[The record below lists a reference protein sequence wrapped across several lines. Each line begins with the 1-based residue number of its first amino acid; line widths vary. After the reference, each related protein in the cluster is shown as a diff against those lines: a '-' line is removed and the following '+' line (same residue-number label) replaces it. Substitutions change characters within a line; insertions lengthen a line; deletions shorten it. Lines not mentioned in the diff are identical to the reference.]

1 MKTAITTHRIQAFP
15 NGPGLQTPSHLEA
28 RHTDGPERAF
38 DGPAPII
45 DVSTFLSE
53 QQDRYYLTV
62 MLSLSSI
69 EEGNVSPNQFLLDD
83 RVGYDIHVVTSC
95 DRLSQSPT
103 FSYQFQFKPRYM
115 NQNRLLQTFLGMI
128 QDGYGG
134 TNEGGQIFTVTR
146 MNHYQ
151 GRVRRTVL
159 GTGLVSTTEP
169 EPGICELEDGHRA
182 FVGLWNNTIDIDL
195 PPVFR
200 VTQSRL
206 PNKDSQNAGHQIMMI
221 LQIPVSVF
229 GGTEH
234 IDGVYATKI
243 SSNWRRVLLTQPSV
257 YRVNNSNRDGHF
269 DCLAKKGTGNEAIN
283 HSINSPRVRSVA
295 RNADAMSHGIQSKGK
310 ENSSYEDDRFNHPT
324 WVF

>member
-15 NGPGLQTPSHLEA
+15 NGPGLQTPSHLGA

-38 DGPAPII
+38 DGPAPIL

-53 QQDRYYLTV
+53 QQDRSYVTV
-62 MLSLSSI
+62 TLSLSSI
-69 EEGNVSPNQFLLDD
+69 EEENGSPNQFLLDD
-83 RVGYDIHVVTSC
+83 RVGYDIHVITSR
-95 DRLSQSPT
+95 DRLNHTPT

-128 QDGYGG
+128 QDGYGDA
-134 TNEGGQIFTVTR
+134 NEGGQIYSVTR

-195 PPVFR
+195 PP
-200 VTQSRL
+200 
-206 PNKDSQNAGHQIMMI
+206 DAGHPIMMI

-229 GGTEH
+229 GGAEH

-243 SSNWRRVLLTQPSV
+243 SSNWRRLLLTQPSV
-257 YRVNNSNRDGHF
+257 YRVNNSTRDGHF
-269 DCLAKKGTGNEAIN
+269 DCLAKKGN
-283 HSINSPRVRSVA
+283 R
-295 RNADAMSHGIQSKGK
+295 Q
-310 ENSSYEDDRFNHPT
+310 
-324 WVF
+324 